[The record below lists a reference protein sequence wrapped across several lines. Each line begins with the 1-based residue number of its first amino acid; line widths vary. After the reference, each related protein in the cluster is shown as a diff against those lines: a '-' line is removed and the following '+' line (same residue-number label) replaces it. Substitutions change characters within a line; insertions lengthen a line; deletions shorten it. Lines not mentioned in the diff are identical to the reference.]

1 MNGKFW
7 HALFWTAAVYNF
19 IAGAPLLLAPSLAA
33 ANAGIPPFDP
43 QHIIIAQLA
52 GLVVCLFGIGY
63 AMVAMNTSGG
73 RAIVILGLIGKL
85 GVCALVAGHLLWGH
99 VPQLLVLAAA
109 GDFLFAIAF
118 AVYLSEPSKA
128 PAAA

>member
-1 MNGKFW
+1 MTGKFW
-7 HALFWTAAVYNF
+7 PALFWAAAVYNF
-19 IAGAPLLLAPSLAA
+19 VAGAPLLLAPGLAA

-52 GLVVCLFGIGY
+52 GMAICLFGIGY
-63 AMVAMNTSGG
+63 AMVAMKMPAG
-73 RAIVILGLIGKL
+73 REIVILGLIGKL

-109 GDFLFAIAF
+109 GDFLFSIAF
-118 AVYLSEPSKA
+118 VIYLLKTSQA